1 MFVWIVRELCKVSY
15 CIRHFTNT
23 VRIIEGNK
31 NTLYRTAD
39 WLRRIKERATPPPP
53 GKINRSEPGKKDE
66 LLRFEI
72 FGQLLS
78 EINVTPHYRRNI
90 ITFRIIFVFIS
101 FTYTSSRHD
110 SWFLFFAHLN
120 NVMFPWSVINSH
132 VPYYPLFS
140 RFKKFREI
148 KVPLKKGAA
157 KIEDGKFSALYE
169 NLYISFP
176 SARSS
181 VLEGGLKFQFRPC
194 PYSSSSDSSC

>member
-1 MFVWIVRELCKVSY
+1 MFVWIVREFRKVSY

-39 WLRRIKERATPPPP
+39 CGGSKKGLPHPA
-53 GKINRSEPGKKDE
+53 KINRSEPGKKDE
-66 LLRFEI
+66 VLRFEI

-110 SWFLFFAHLN
+110 SWFLFSAHLN

-169 NLYISFP
+169 NLYLSFP

-181 VLEGGLKFQFRPC
+181 VLEGGLKFQFSPC